1 MGSVVRPDRQW
12 RIRGCG
18 LTMDTVTCSR
28 CATVYRRGA
37 PACPTCRTTS
47 RATTTQTALTTSKAG
62 RTTRSRTRRYTT
74 ARPREGTSGGETT

>member
-1 MGSVVRPDRQW
+1 MGPVVRPDRQW
-12 RIRGCG
+12 CVRGCG

-62 RTTRSRTRRYTT
+62 RTARARTRRYT
-74 ARPREGTSGGETT
+74 AAKPREGTSGETT